1 MAMATGEDYYQI
13 PNYVHNGFPKNV
25 ILNMQFTTAMKPHSQ
40 SNIDDLMG
48 VDIDELKDIISNDP
62 SPEPPD
68 DRIYKPACVFLL
80 MVDAEEPYILA
91 IQKTDSEGYPWR
103 NQIALPGGH
112 LDAED
117 ASPLEGAFRE
127 LEEEVGISR
136 DQVEFLGSMGHFQT
150 INQRDIEVF
159 TGLWKTAGPV
169 RHDPAEISRILRIP
183 MRVLVQTHSAKSFH
197 GRIPGIDELRY
208 PFEDVVIWGATA
220 RILHHFIELFYS
232 QCETLGWSRVIGSEM
247 TR

>member
-1 MAMATGEDYYQI
+1 
-13 PNYVHNGFPKNV
+13 
-25 ILNMQFTTAMKPHSQ
+25 MKLHSQ
-40 SNIDDLMG
+40 SNFDDLMG
-48 VDIDELKDIISNDP
+48 VDIGELKAIISNHS
-62 SPEPPD
+62 SPGPPN
-68 DRIYKPACVFLL
+68 DRVYKPACVFLL
-80 MVDAEEPYILA
+80 LFDAEEPYILA

-127 LEEEVGISR
+127 LKEEMGISR

-150 INQRDIEVF
+150 INRRDIEVF
-159 TGLWKTAGPV
+159 TGLWKAAGPV

-183 MRVLVQTHSAKSFH
+183 MRVLVQTHNAKNFH
-197 GRIPGIDELRY
+197 GRIPDVDELRY

-220 RILHHFIELFYS
+220 RILHHFIELIFLRL
-232 QCETLGWSRVIGSEM
+232 EIT
-247 TR
+247 